1 MSIAKVQMGMRKH
14 FQQMIN
20 LWSGKE
26 ATHRIITE
34 TIDGQGNVIDRS
46 ETETTIYAI
55 IGNPLFS
62 EKGLPIGALQSGDL
76 CMYYWYDGDDEDI
89 IVSKQ
94 LTSTTERHDQ
104 IDFQGTTYKVDQLQ
118 EIAYDLNDDGTDHE
132 SIFAKYSLKKIA
144 PT

>member
-94 LTSTTERHDQ
+94 LTST
-104 IDFQGTTYKVDQLQ
+104 DQLQ

>member
-46 ETETTIYAI
+46 ETER
-55 IGNPLFS
+55 S
-62 EKGLPIGALQSGDL
+62 MQSSV
-76 CMYYWYDGDDEDI
+76 I
-89 IVSKQ
+89 
-94 LTSTTERHDQ
+94 RH
-104 IDFQGTTYKVDQLQ
+104 F
-118 EIAYDLNDDGTDHE
+118 
-132 SIFAKYSLKKIA
+132 LKKVCL
-144 PT
+144 